1 MDATMKENHEFC
13 AANSP
18 TKAASQPNGE
28 EPLGDEDV
36 IEKQFEESVRPHFS
50 LGYFL
55 VLCFQRSTVRRAVT
69 VALVV
74 GPILTLINQYD
85 AIASGSFG
93 GKFFFKLRLTFLVP
107 YSVSSYSS
115 VMALRAARRCDGTG
129 SGRWWSLCIPLP
141 GGNSG
146 SMFPIPSAGS
156 ATLRCPP
163 WRRWWGTWTTLPKSE
178 CGSGPGYAIYRRPFG
193 GVAGIL
199 PW

>member
-18 TKAASQPNGE
+18 TKAASQSNGE

-55 VLCFQRSTVRRAVT
+55 VLWFQRSTVRRAVT

-85 AIASGSFG
+85 AIASGSFS
-93 GKFFFKLRLTFLVP
+93 GKFFFKLGLTLK
-107 YSVSSYSS
+107 
-115 VMALRAARRCDGTG
+115 
-129 SGRWWSLCIPLP
+129 LP
-141 GGNSG
+141 GSYFGLAV
-146 SMFPIPSAGS
+146 IRAIV
-156 ATLRCPP
+156 ATKKDLHP
-163 WRRWWGTWTTLPKSE
+163 WWHRWQP
-178 CGSGPGYAIYRRPFG
+178 A
-193 GVAGIL
+193 
-199 PW
+199 